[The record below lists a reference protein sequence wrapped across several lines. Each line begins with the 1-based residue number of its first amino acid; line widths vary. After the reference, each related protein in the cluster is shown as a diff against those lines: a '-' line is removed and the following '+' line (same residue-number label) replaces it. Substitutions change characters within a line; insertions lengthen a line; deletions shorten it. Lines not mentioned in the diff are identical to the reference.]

1 MDTGFGG
8 QLRVVLNVFD
18 GCVSGVKII
27 STRPEDASHV
37 FIGRRPGDVVSTV
50 GLLFSLCGTAQTI
63 ASLQAVEQALG
74 LTIPPQQSAARDVL
88 RLAEMLS
95 QTVLR
100 LCVDWRLI
108 FGLDVQPDLVRACLN
123 AENQLED
130 VLFNATTWKVPG
142 GVAVGS
148 NLTKVQ
154 SILETVQTATT
165 TFNDGPADQLRKALE
180 ALDIK
185 DLGPD
190 LATRLE
196 DRLANLT
203 HLPTKMLDC
212 QKQLGQVKGVEVP
225 IKPNGQGEA
234 TVETVRGPLTHK
246 VTIEKG
252 LILNY
257 QIQAPTDVNFAEDG
271 PLVQG
276 LIGQDSLDL
285 NTLKKISELYVL
297 AIDPCVACT
306 VEIPNA

>member
-1 MDTGFGG
+1 M
-8 QLRVVLNVFD
+8 
-18 GCVSGVKII
+18 
-27 STRPEDASHV
+27 

-165 TFNDGPADQLRKALE
+165 TFNDGPADQ
-180 ALDIK
+180 
-185 DLGPD
+185 
-190 LATRLE
+190 
-196 DRLANLT
+196 
-203 HLPTKMLDC
+203 
-212 QKQLGQVKGVEVP
+212 
-225 IKPNGQGEA
+225 
-234 TVETVRGPLTHK
+234 
-246 VTIEKG
+246 
-252 LILNY
+252 
-257 QIQAPTDVNFAEDG
+257 
-271 PLVQG
+271 
-276 LIGQDSLDL
+276 
-285 NTLKKISELYVL
+285 
-297 AIDPCVACT
+297 
-306 VEIPNA
+306 